1 MIVDCH
7 EPLANPQSQIINP
20 NGMAK
25 YAVIDVGTNS
35 IKFHIAEKSAEGQW
49 SVVHDSVDI
58 TRLGE
63 GMQATGKLS
72 DEAIERNVDAI
83 SAMKKMGRE
92 QGVEKLVAVGTMCL
106 RTATNASEFV
116 RRVQQECG
124 ITVEIIPGE
133 EEARLAYIAVKSGI
147 GLDRGNLV
155 IFDTGGGSTE
165 FIFGK
170 DAQIEERFSLNVG
183 AVRFTEHV
191 LLSDPVTPAELENA
205 AAEIRQGFEE
215 LQFDGAVDALVGMGG
230 TVTNLSAVK
239 HQLAEYRPDIIQ
251 GSVLELTEIERQIE
265 LYASKTIAERREI
278 AGLQP
283 KRADVILA
291 GTLIVHEIM
300 KKTGAGSFT
309 VSDRGLRHGLVADRF
324 A

>member
-1 MIVDCH
+1 
-7 EPLANPQSQIINP
+7 
-20 NGMAK
+20 MAK

-35 IKFHIAEKSAEGQW
+35 IKFHIAEKNAAKAW
-49 SVVHDSVDI
+49 SVVADSVDI

-63 GMQATGKLS
+63 GMQSTGKIS
-72 DEAIERNVDAI
+72 DEAMTRNVKAI
-83 SAMKKMGRE
+83 SDMVHVFWE
-92 QGVEKLVAVGTMCL
+92 QDVQDIVAVGTMCL

-116 RRVQQECG
+116 QRVQQECG
-124 ITVEIIPGE
+124 ITIEVIPGE

-147 GLDRGNLV
+147 GLERGNLV

-170 DAQIEERFSLNVG
+170 DEQVEKRFSLNVG

-191 LLSDPVTPAELENA
+191 LTSDPVTQAELDQTVA
-205 AAEIRQGFEE
+205 AIEKDFEE
-215 LQFDGAVDALVGMGG
+215 LQFDGSVDALVGMGG

-239 HQLAEYRPDIIQ
+239 HQMTDYDPDVIQ
-251 GSVLELTEIERQIE
+251 GSILKLAEIERQIAM
-265 LYASKTIAERREI
+265 YASKTIAERREI

-291 GTLIVHEIM
+291 GTLIVSAIM
-300 KKTGAGSFT
+300 KKAGAKQGCSSVRIF
-309 VSDRGLRHGLVADRF
+309 SEEKRL
-324 A
+324 

>member
-1 MIVDCH
+1 MSLSPI
-7 EPLANPQSQIINP
+7 ANHKSYIINP
-20 NGMAK
+20 NDMAK

-35 IKFHIAEKSAEGQW
+35 IKFHIAEKSAEGKW
-49 SVVHDSVDI
+49 GVAHDSVDI

-63 GMQATGKLS
+63 GMQATGKIS
-72 DEAIERNVDAI
+72 TEAMERNVAAI
-83 SAMKKMGRE
+83 SKMKKMGME
-92 QGVEKLVAVGTMCL
+92 QGVEELVAVGTMCL

-116 RRVQQECG
+116 QRVQKECD
-124 ITVEIIPGE
+124 ITVEVLPGE

-170 DAQIEERFSLNVG
+170 DEQIEKRFSLNVG

-191 LLSDPVTPAELENA
+191 LTSDPVRPAECEA
-205 AAEIRQGFEE
+205 ASAAIAQDFEE
-215 LQFDGAVDALVGMGG
+215 LQFSGKVDALVGMGG

-239 HQLAEYRPDIIQ
+239 HQLSEYRPDIIQ
-251 GSVLELTEIERQIE
+251 GSVLTRAEIERQID
-265 LYASKTIAERREI
+265 LYASKTIAERKEI
-278 AGLQP
+278 VGLQP

-291 GTLIVHEIM
+291 GTLIVHVIM
-300 KKTGAGSFT
+300 KKADMNSFT
-309 VSDRGLRHGLVADRF
+309 VSDRGLRHGLIADRF

>member
-1 MIVDCH
+1 
-7 EPLANPQSQIINP
+7 
-20 NGMAK
+20 MAK

-35 IKFHIAEKSAEGQW
+35 IKFHIAEKNAAKAW
-49 SVVHDSVDI
+49 SVVADSVDI

-63 GMQATGKLS
+63 GMQSTGKIS
-72 DEAIERNVDAI
+72 DEAMTRNVKAI
-83 SAMKKMGRE
+83 SDMVHVFWE
-92 QGVEKLVAVGTMCL
+92 QDVQDIVAVGTMCL

-116 RRVQQECG
+116 QRVQQECG
-124 ITVEIIPGE
+124 ITIEVIPGE

-147 GLDRGNLV
+147 GLERGNLV

-170 DAQIEERFSLNVG
+170 DEQVEKRFSLNVG

-191 LLSDPVTPAELENA
+191 LTSDPVTQAELDQTVA
-205 AAEIRQGFEE
+205 AIEKDFEE
-215 LQFDGAVDALVGMGG
+215 LQFDGSVDALVGMGG

-239 HQLAEYRPDIIQ
+239 HKMTDYDPDVIQ
-251 GSVLELTEIERQIE
+251 GSTLKLAEIERQIAM
-265 LYASKTIAERREI
+265 YASKTIAERRKI

-291 GTLIVHEIM
+291 GTLIVSAIM
-300 KKTGAGSFT
+300 KKAGAQSFT
-309 VSDRGLRHGLVADRF
+309 VSDRGLRHGLIVDRF
-324 A
+324 T